1 MNQPIKPGKLINDH
15 YLVKLILGQ
24 GRFNRTYLVED
35 THRFNEPCVVKEFA
49 PQIQDPVIRQK
60 TAELFHRQAEILYN
74 LYHAQLANFRE
85 IFQVSQENP
94 DSIFLVQDYVEGQTY
109 QDLLNLR
116 RSRGK
121 FFSESEIKS
130 LLQQLL
136 SILQYLHEQGIVH
149 RDICP
154 KNIIQ
159 REFDSLPVLIDFSSV
174 KLLKPKTP
182 QDQPTQAVNGQ
193 PKTSWVLNQLGK
205 MTYGSKE
212 QESLEFVSIDRDL
225 YGLGVTA
232 VVLLTGKDIS
242 VSTDTQQTL
251 TEIFHRHSVS
261 PQLTNVLLK
270 MVANPTEPRFSSAK
284 EILDYLNRDDFSA
297 SADVEEKNKGNTS
310 ETPADTSKSDR
321 VNPGSQNPDM
331 AVISPPSQK
340 VFWGCLGKLSLFLLL
355 VGTSGMMGWF
365 AGKTWLVKMLQPTAI
380 NSTNS
385 DILTSSNGSAGTVPP
400 KEDGQNNNDKDLELV
415 TRRREL
421 GIDRLFFN
429 QLVDQSLAI
438 QETNPEN
445 KDTSKEQ
452 AWEKAA
458 NNLLDKLTPLS
469 PDALRGLGRY
479 GIEQRSEWARRVNQ
493 LHLSSRALTN
503 LVNIRFLKDFPEL
516 ENQNFMDQ
524 PLGQVWHAI
533 AFDMV
538 KSLEAKQNYELLTK
552 DATQTNQQVT
562 GKLEPGEGKAY
573 AISLSASKPM
583 EIKLQAS
590 PDALLTIYS
599 PTGKEVLL
607 DNSRTHQWSGILP
620 ESGYYE
626 ILVTSKAKEAFDYQL
641 TLSLW

>member
-49 PQIQDPVIRQK
+49 PQIEDSVIREK
-60 TAELFHRQAEILYN
+60 TAEIFHRQAEILYN
-74 LYHAQLANFRE
+74 LYHPQLANFRE
-85 IFQVSQENP
+85 IFRASQENP

-116 RSRGK
+116 RSQGK
-121 FFSESEIKS
+121 FFTEAEIRAWLK
-130 LLQQLL
+130 QLL
-136 SILQYLHEQGIVH
+136 PILQYLHEQGIIH

-174 KLLKPKTP
+174 KLLAPKSSQEPSTK
-182 QDQPTQAVNGQ
+182 TINGQ

-212 QESLEFVSIDRDL
+212 QESLEFVSIDGDL
-225 YGLGVTA
+225 YSLGVTA
-232 VVLLTGKDIS
+232 VFLLTGKDIS
-242 VSTDTQQTL
+242 RSTDTQQTL
-251 TEIFHRHSVS
+251 AEMLHHHSVS
-261 PQLTNVLLK
+261 PQLTNILLK
-270 MVANPTEPRFSSAK
+270 MLAQPTEPHFSSAR
-284 EILDYLNRDDFSA
+284 EILDYLNRDDFANSV
-297 SADVEEKNKGNTS
+297 DTNRKNKDNTS
-310 ETPADTSKSDR
+310 ETPANSSKTDP
-321 VNPGSQNPDM
+321 VNSIAQNPDI
-331 AVISPPSQK
+331 AVVSSPSQK

-355 VGTSGMMGWF
+355 VGTSGLMGWF

-385 DILTSSNGSAGTVPP
+385 DILTSNNGSTGTTPP
-400 KEDGQNNNDKDLELV
+400 TEEGNKTKELV

-421 GIDRLFFN
+421 GIDRLFFD
-429 QLVDQSLAI
+429 QLVDQLLAI

-445 KDTSKEQ
+445 KTDSKEKTRG
-452 AWEKAA
+452 KAA
-458 NNLLDKLTPLS
+458 HDLLDKLDRLS
-469 PDALRGLGRY
+469 PDALGELGRY

-493 LHLSSRALTN
+493 LHLSSRALSN

-524 PLGQVWHAI
+524 PLGQVWYAI
-533 AFDMV
+533 AFDTV

-552 DATQTNQQVT
+552 DATQTTQQVM
-562 GKLEPGEGKAY
+562 GKLESGEGKAY
-573 AISLSASKPM
+573 SISLPASKPM

-599 PTGKEVLL
+599 PTGQEILL

-641 TLSLW
+641 TLSVW

>member
-49 PQIQDPVIRQK
+49 PKIEDPVIRQK

-74 LYHAQLANFRE
+74 LYHPQLANFRE
-85 IFQVSQENP
+85 IFQVSPENP

-121 FFSESEIKS
+121 FFNEAEIKS
-130 LLQQLL
+130 LLQQVLP
-136 SILQYLHEQGIVH
+136 ILQYLHEQGIIH

-174 KLLKPKTP
+174 KLLEPKLS
-182 QDQPTQAVNGQ
+182 QEKSTQAVNGQ

-212 QESLEFVSIDRDL
+212 QESLELVSIDRDL

-242 VSTDTQQTL
+242 LLTDTQPTL
-251 TEIFHRHSVS
+251 AEILHQHSVS
-261 PQLTNVLLK
+261 PQLTEVLLK
-270 MVANPTEPRFSSAK
+270 MLANPTEPRFSSAK
-284 EILDYLNRDDFSA
+284 EILDDLNRNNFSD
-297 SADVEEKNKGNTS
+297 SDNNEKKNKGNISTI
-310 ETPADTSKSDR
+310 PADQSKSNS
-321 VNPGSQNPDM
+321 VAPVVQNSDK
-331 AVISPPSQK
+331 AAISPSSQK
-340 VFWGCLGKLSLFLLL
+340 VLWGCLGKLSLFLLL
-355 VGTSGMMGWF
+355 VTISGLMGWF

-385 DILTSSNGSAGTVPP
+385 DILTSNTGSTGTTFP
-400 KEDGQNNNDKDLELV
+400 KEDGQNDKDLV

-421 GIDRLFFN
+421 GIDRLFFE
-429 QLVDQSLAI
+429 QLVDQRLAI

-445 KDTSKEQ
+445 KTDSKEK
-452 AWEKAA
+452 ARDKAA
-458 NNLLDKLTPLS
+458 HDLLDKLARLS
-469 PDALRGLGRY
+469 PDALGQLGRY

-493 LHLSSRALTN
+493 LHLSSRALSN
-503 LVNIRFLKDFPEL
+503 LANIRFLKDFPEL

-524 PLGQVWHAI
+524 PLGQVWYAI
-533 AFDMV
+533 AFDTV

-552 DATQTNQQVT
+552 DATQTTQQVM
-562 GKLEPGEGKAY
+562 GKLESGEGKAY
-573 AISLSASKPM
+573 SISLPASKPM

-599 PTGKEVLL
+599 PTGQEILL

-641 TLSLW
+641 TLSVW

>member
-49 PQIQDPVIRQK
+49 PKIEDPVIRQK

-74 LYHAQLANFRE
+74 LYHPQLTNFRE

-121 FFSESEIKS
+121 FFSEAEIKS
-130 LLQQLL
+130 LLQQVLP
-136 SILQYLHEQGIVH
+136 ILQYLHEQGIIH

-174 KLLKPKTP
+174 KLLEPKSS
-182 QDQPTQAVNGQ
+182 QEKSTQVVNGQ

-212 QESLEFVSIDRDL
+212 QESLELVSIDRDL

-242 VSTDTQQTL
+242 LSTDTQPTL
-251 TEIFHRHSVS
+251 TEILHQHSVS
-261 PQLTNVLLK
+261 PQLTQVLLK
-270 MVANPTEPRFSSAK
+270 MLANPTEPRFSSAK
-284 EILDYLNRDDFSA
+284 EILDDLNRDDSSDA
-297 SADVEEKNKGNTS
+297 VDTNPKKKNNTS
-310 ETPADTSKSDR
+310 EDPATPSKSNS
-321 VNPGSQNPDM
+321 VAPVAQNSDK
-331 AVISPPSQK
+331 AAIFPPSQK
-340 VFWGCLGKLSLFLLL
+340 VPWGCLGKLSLFLLL
-355 VGTSGMMGWF
+355 ATISGLMGWF

-385 DILTSSNGSAGTVPP
+385 DILTSNNGSTGTIPP
-400 KEDGQNNNDKDLELV
+400 KEDGQNDKDLV

-438 QETNPEN
+438 QDTNSQN
-445 KDTSKEQ
+445 KATSKEK

-493 LHLSSRALTN
+493 LHLSSRALSN
-503 LVNIRFLKDFPEL
+503 LANIRFLKDFPEL

-524 PLGQVWHAI
+524 PLGQVWYAI
-533 AFDMV
+533 AFDMM

-552 DATQTNQQVT
+552 DINQTTQQVM
-562 GKLEPGEGKAY
+562 GKLEPGGGKAY
-573 AISLSASKPM
+573 SISLSASKPM

-599 PTGKEVLL
+599 PTGREILL
-607 DNSRTHQWSGILP
+607 ENSRTHQWSGILP

-641 TLSLW
+641 TLSVW

>member
-1 MNQPIKPGKLINDH
+1 MNQPIKPGKLINDR

-49 PQIQDPVIRQK
+49 PQIEDSVIREK
-60 TAELFHRQAEILYN
+60 TAELFQRQAEILYN
-74 LYHAQLANFRE
+74 LYHPQLANFRE
-85 IFQVSQENP
+85 IFRASQENP
-94 DSIFLVQDYVEGQTY
+94 DSIFLVQDYIEGQTY
-109 QDLLNLR
+109 QDLFNLR

-121 FFSESEIKS
+121 FFNENEIKA
-130 LLQQLL
+130 LLQKVLP
-136 SILQYLHEQGIVH
+136 ILQYLHEQGIIH

-174 KLLKPKTP
+174 KLLKPKSS
-182 QDQPTQAVNGQ
+182 QEQPSQVENGQ
-193 PKTSWVLNQLGK
+193 PKSSWVLNQLGK

-232 VVLLTGKDIS
+232 IVLLTGKDIS
-242 VSTDTQQTL
+242 PSTDTQQTL
-251 TEIFHRHSVS
+251 EEMLHQHSVS
-261 PQLTNVLLK
+261 PQLTQVLLK
-270 MVANPTEPRFSSAK
+270 MLAKPTEPHFSSAK
-284 EILDYLNRDDFSA
+284 EILDYLNRDDFSV
-297 SADVEEKNKGNTS
+297 SADVEGKNQGNIS
-310 ETPADTSKSDR
+310 ENPANPSKSDP
-321 VNPGSQNPDM
+321 VNPTAQNPDM
-331 AVISPPSQK
+331 AVISPPFQK

-355 VGTSGMMGWF
+355 VATSGLMGWF

-385 DILTSSNGSAGTVPP
+385 DILTSSSGSPGTIPP
-400 KEDGQNNNDKDLELV
+400 KEDGQNNKDLV

-438 QETNPEN
+438 QETNSPN
-445 KDTSKEQ
+445 QQTSKEK
-452 AWEKAA
+452 AWEETA

-469 PDALRGLGRY
+469 PEALQGLGRY

-524 PLGQVWHAI
+524 PLGQVWYAI
-533 AFDMV
+533 AFDTV

-552 DATQTNQQVT
+552 DATQTTQQVM
-562 GKLEPGEGKAY
+562 GKLESGEGKAY
-573 AISLSASKPM
+573 SISLPASKPM

-599 PTGKEVLL
+599 PTGQEILL

-641 TLSLW
+641 TLSVW

>member
-1 MNQPIKPGKLINDH
+1 MNQPIKLGKLINDR

-35 THRFNEPCVVKEFA
+35 THRFKEPCVVKEFA
-49 PQIQDPVIRQK
+49 PQIEDPVIRQK
-60 TAELFHRQAEILYN
+60 TAEIFHRQAEILYN
-74 LYHAQLANFRE
+74 LYHPQLANFRE

-121 FFSESEIKS
+121 FFTEAEIKS

-136 SILQYLHEQGIVH
+136 PILQYLHEQGIVH

-174 KLLKPKTP
+174 KLLETKSP

-205 MTYGSKE
+205 MSYGSKE

-232 VVLLTGKDIS
+232 VLLLTGKDIS
-242 VSTDTQQTL
+242 LSTDTQPTL
-251 TEIFHRHSVS
+251 AEILHQHSVS
-261 PQLTNVLLK
+261 PQLTHVLSK
-270 MVANPTEPRFSSAK
+270 MLANPTEPRFSSAK
-284 EILDYLNRDDFSA
+284 EILDYLNRDDFS
-297 SADVEEKNKGNTS
+297 DFVEVEEKKKDNTS
-310 ETPADTSKSDR
+310 ENSADSSKSDR

-331 AVISPPSQK
+331 AVISLPSQK

-355 VGTSGMMGWF
+355 VGTSGLMGWF

-385 DILTSSNGSAGTVPP
+385 DILTSSNGSAGTIPP
-400 KEDGQNNNDKDLELV
+400 KEDGQNNQDLV

-438 QETNPEN
+438 QDTNSQN
-445 KDTSKEQ
+445 KSTSKEQ

-524 PLGQVWHAI
+524 PLGQVWYAI
-533 AFDMV
+533 AFDTV

-552 DATQTNQQVT
+552 DTTQTSQQIM
-562 GKLEPGEGKAY
+562 GKLEPGGGKAY

-599 PTGKEVLL
+599 PTGQEVLL

>member
-49 PQIQDPVIRQK
+49 PKIEDPVIRQK

-74 LYHAQLANFRE
+74 LYHPQLANFRE

-109 QDLLNLR
+109 QDLFNLR
-116 RSRGK
+116 RSRSK
-121 FFSESEIKS
+121 FFSEAEIKS
-130 LLQQLL
+130 LLQKVLP
-136 SILQYLHEQGIVH
+136 ILHYLHEQGIIH

-174 KLLKPKTP
+174 KLLEPKSS
-182 QDQPTQAVNGQ
+182 QESSTQAVNGQ

-205 MTYGSKE
+205 MTYGTKE
-212 QESLEFVSIDRDL
+212 QESLELVSIDRDL

-242 VSTDTQQTL
+242 LSTDTQPTL
-251 TEIFHRHSVS
+251 TEMLHQHSVS
-261 PQLTNVLLK
+261 PQLTQVLLK
-270 MVANPTEPRFSSAK
+270 MLANPTEPRFSSAK
-284 EILDYLNRDDFSA
+284 EILDDLNRDDFSD
-297 SADVEEKNKGNTS
+297 SVDTNLKNKNNTS
-310 ETPADTSKSDR
+310 EDPATPSKS
-321 VNPGSQNPDM
+321 NPVAPVVQNSDK
-331 AVISPPSQK
+331 ATISPPSQK
-340 VFWGCLGKLSLFLLL
+340 VPWGCFGKLSLFLLL
-355 VGTSGMMGWF
+355 VTISGLMGWF
-365 AGKTWLVKMLQPTAI
+365 AGKTWLVKILQPTAI

-385 DILTSSNGSAGTVPP
+385 DILTSNNGSTGTTPP
-400 KEDGQNNNDKDLELV
+400 KEDGQNNKDLV

-429 QLVDQSLAI
+429 QLVDQRLAI

-445 KDTSKEQ
+445 KTDSQ
-452 AWEKAA
+452 EKARDKA
-458 NNLLDKLTPLS
+458 AHDLLDKLARLS
-469 PDALRGLGRY
+469 PDALGELGRY

-524 PLGQVWHAI
+524 PLGQVWYAI

-552 DATQTNQQVT
+552 DATQTTQQVM
-562 GKLEPGEGKAY
+562 GKLESGEGKAY
-573 AISLSASKPM
+573 SISLPASKPM

-599 PTGKEVLL
+599 PTGQEILL

-641 TLSLW
+641 TLSVW

>member
-74 LYHAQLANFRE
+74 LYHPQLANFRE

-136 SILQYLHEQGIVH
+136 PILQYLHEQGIVH

-174 KLLKPKTP
+174 KLLKSKTP

-193 PKTSWVLNQLGK
+193 PKTSWVLNRLGK

-232 VVLLTGKDIS
+232 VLLLTAKDIS
-242 VSTDTQQTL
+242 LSTNTQPTL
-251 TEIFHRHSVS
+251 AEILHQHSVS
-261 PQLTNVLLK
+261 PQLTDVLSK
-270 MVANPTEPRFSSAK
+270 MLANPTEPRFSSTK
-284 EILDYLNRDDFSA
+284 EILDYLNQDDFSA
-297 SADVEEKNKGNTS
+297 SADVEEKKKDNASQIPAAPAKG
-310 ETPADTSKSDR
+310 DR
-321 VNPGSQNPDM
+321 VPPAEAQKPDKG
-331 AVISPPSQK
+331 VIFPPSEK

-355 VGTSGMMGWF
+355 VGTSGLMGWF

-385 DILTSSNGSAGTVPP
+385 DILTSSNGSVGTVPP
-400 KEDGQNNNDKDLELV
+400 KEDGQNNKDFV

-445 KDTSKEQ
+445 KNTSKEQ

-469 PDALRGLGRY
+469 PEALRGLGRY

-533 AFDMV
+533 AFDTV

-590 PDALLTIYS
+590 PDALLTVYS

>member
-49 PQIQDPVIRQK
+49 PQIEDPVIRQK

-74 LYHAQLANFRE
+74 LYHPQLANFRE
-85 IFQVSQENP
+85 IFQVSPENP

-121 FFSESEIKS
+121 FFSEAEIKS
-130 LLQQLL
+130 LLQQVLP
-136 SILQYLHEQGIVH
+136 ILQYLHEQGIVH

-174 KLLKPKTP
+174 KLLEPKSS
-182 QDQPTQAVNGQ
+182 QEQSTQAVNGQ

-212 QESLEFVSIDRDL
+212 QESLELVSIDKDL

-242 VSTDTQQTL
+242 LSTDTQPTL
-251 TEIFHRHSVS
+251 TEIFHQQSVS
-261 PQLTNVLLK
+261 PQLTQVLLK
-270 MVANPTEPRFSSAK
+270 MLANPTEPRFSSAK
-284 EILDYLNRDDFSA
+284 EILDDLNQDNFSD
-297 SADVEEKNKGNTS
+297 SVDTNPKNKNNTS
-310 ETPADTSKSDR
+310 EDPASPSKS
-321 VNPGSQNPDM
+321 NPITPVAQNSDK
-331 AVISPPSQK
+331 ATISPPSQK
-340 VFWGCLGKLSLFLLL
+340 VPWGCLGKLSLFLLL
-355 VGTSGMMGWF
+355 VTISGLMGWF

-385 DILTSSNGSAGTVPP
+385 DILTSSNGSTGKIPP
-400 KEDGQNNNDKDLELV
+400 KEDGQNNKDLV

-429 QLVDQSLAI
+429 QLVDQRLAI

-445 KDTSKEQ
+445 KTDSKEK
-452 AWEKAA
+452 ARDKAA
-458 NNLLDKLTPLS
+458 HDLLDKLARLS
-469 PDALRGLGRY
+469 PDALGQLGRY

-493 LHLSSRALTN
+493 LHLSSRALSN
-503 LVNIRFLKDFPEL
+503 LANIRFLKDFPEL

-524 PLGQVWHAI
+524 PLGQVWYAI
-533 AFDMV
+533 AFDTV

-552 DATQTNQQVT
+552 DATQTTQQVT
-562 GKLEPGEGKAY
+562 GKLESGEGKAY
-573 AISLSASKPM
+573 SISLPASKPM

-641 TLSLW
+641 TLSVW

>member
-35 THRFNEPCVVKEFA
+35 THRFNETCVVKEFA
-49 PQIQDPVIRQK
+49 PKIEDPVIRQK

-74 LYHAQLANFRE
+74 LYHPQLANFRE

-121 FFSESEIKS
+121 FFNEAEIKS
-130 LLQQLL
+130 LLQQVLP
-136 SILQYLHEQGIVH
+136 ILQYLHEQGIIH

-174 KLLKPKTP
+174 KLLESKSSQEKS
-182 QDQPTQAVNGQ
+182 TQSVNGQ

-205 MTYGSKE
+205 MSYGSKE
-212 QESLEFVSIDRDL
+212 QESLELVSIDRDL

-242 VSTDTQQTL
+242 LLTDTQPTL
-251 TEIFHRHSVS
+251 AEILHQHSVS
-261 PQLTNVLLK
+261 PQLTQVLLK
-270 MVANPTEPRFSSAK
+270 MLANPREPRFSSAK
-284 EILDYLNRDDFSA
+284 EILDDLNRNNFSD
-297 SADVEEKNKGNTS
+297 SDNNEEKNKGNISTI
-310 ETPADTSKSDR
+310 PADQSKSNS
-321 VNPGSQNPDM
+321 VAPVVQNSDK
-331 AVISPPSQK
+331 AAISPSSQK
-340 VFWGCLGKLSLFLLL
+340 VLWGCLGKLSLFLLL
-355 VGTSGMMGWF
+355 VTISGLMGWF
-365 AGKTWLVKMLQPTAI
+365 AGKTWLVKMLQPTTI

-385 DILTSSNGSAGTVPP
+385 DILTSSNGSTGTTPP
-400 KEDGQNNNDKDLELV
+400 KEDGQNNKDLV

-429 QLVDQSLAI
+429 QLVDQRLAI
-438 QETNPEN
+438 QETNSEN
-445 KDTSKEQ
+445 KTDSKEK
-452 AWEKAA
+452 ARDKAA
-458 NNLLDKLTPLS
+458 HDLLDKLARLS
-469 PDALRGLGRY
+469 PDALGQLGRY

-493 LHLSSRALTN
+493 LHLSSRALSN
-503 LVNIRFLKDFPEL
+503 LANIRFLKDFPEL

-524 PLGQVWHAI
+524 PLGQVWYAI

-538 KSLEAKQNYELLTK
+538 QSLEAKKNYELLTK
-552 DATQTNQQVT
+552 DATQTTQQVM
-562 GKLEPGEGKAY
+562 GKLESGEGKAY
-573 AISLSASKPM
+573 SISLPASKPM

-599 PTGKEVLL
+599 PTGQEILL

-641 TLSLW
+641 TLSVW

>member
-49 PQIQDPVIRQK
+49 PTIDDPVIRQK

-74 LYHAQLANFRE
+74 LYHPQLANFRE
-85 IFQVSQENP
+85 IFRASQENP
-94 DSIFLVQDYVEGQTY
+94 DSIFFVQDYVEGQTY

-121 FFSESEIKS
+121 FFTEAEIKS
-130 LLQQLL
+130 LLQQVLP
-136 SILQYLHEQGIVH
+136 ILQYLHERGIIH

-174 KLLKPKTP
+174 KLLEPKSS
-182 QDQPTQAVNGQ
+182 QKSSTQAVNSQ

-212 QESLEFVSIDRDL
+212 QDSLEFVSIDRDL
-225 YGLGVTA
+225 YSLGVTA

-242 VSTDTQQTL
+242 RLTDTQQPL
-251 TEIFHRHSVS
+251 TEILHQHSVS
-261 PQLTNVLLK
+261 PQLTQVLLK
-270 MVANPTEPRFSSAK
+270 MLAQSTEPRFSSAK
-284 EILDYLNRDDFSA
+284 EILDELSRDDF
-297 SADVEEKNKGNTS
+297 ADSVDTNLKNKNNTS
-310 ETPADTSKSDR
+310 EDPATSSKS
-321 VNPGSQNPDM
+321 NPVAPVVHNFDK
-331 AVISPPSQK
+331 ATISPPSQK
-340 VFWGCLGKLSLFLLL
+340 VPWGCLGKLSLFLLL
-355 VGTSGMMGWF
+355 VGTSGLMGWF

-385 DILTSSNGSAGTVPP
+385 DILTSTNGSTGTTPP
-400 KEDGQNNNDKDLELV
+400 PEEENNNEDLV

-421 GIDRLFFN
+421 GIDRLFFD
-429 QLVDQSLAI
+429 QLVDQLLAI

-445 KDTSKEQ
+445 KTDSQ
-452 AWEKAA
+452 EKARKKA
-458 NNLLDKLTPLS
+458 AHDLLDKLDRLS
-469 PDALRGLGRY
+469 PDALGQLGRY

-493 LHLSSRALTN
+493 LHLSSRALSN

-524 PLGQVWHAI
+524 PLGQVWYAI
-533 AFDMV
+533 AFDTV

-552 DATQTNQQVT
+552 DATQTTQQVM
-562 GKLEPGEGKAY
+562 GKLESGEGKAY
-573 AISLSASKPM
+573 SISLPASKPM

-599 PTGKEVLL
+599 PTGQEILL

-641 TLSLW
+641 TLSIW

>member
-49 PQIQDPVIRQK
+49 PKIEDPVIRQK

-74 LYHAQLANFRE
+74 LYHPQLANFRE

-109 QDLLNLR
+109 QDLFNLR
-116 RSRGK
+116 RSRSK
-121 FFSESEIKS
+121 FFNEAEIKS
-130 LLQQLL
+130 LLQKVLP
-136 SILQYLHEQGIVH
+136 ILQYLHEQGIIH

-174 KLLKPKTP
+174 KLLEPKSS
-182 QDQPTQAVNGQ
+182 QESSTQAVNGQ

-205 MTYGSKE
+205 MTYGTKE
-212 QESLEFVSIDRDL
+212 QESLELVSIDRDL

-242 VSTDTQQTL
+242 LSTDTQPTL
-251 TEIFHRHSVS
+251 TEMLHQHSVS
-261 PQLTNVLLK
+261 PQLTQVLLK
-270 MVANPTEPRFSSAK
+270 MLANPTEPRFSSAK
-284 EILDYLNRDDFSA
+284 EILEDLNRDDFSD
-297 SADVEEKNKGNTS
+297 SVDTNLKNKNNTS
-310 ETPADTSKSDR
+310 EDPATPSKS
-321 VNPGSQNPDM
+321 NPVAPVVQNSDK

-340 VFWGCLGKLSLFLLL
+340 VPWGCFGKLSLFLLL
-355 VGTSGMMGWF
+355 VTISGLMGWF
-365 AGKTWLVKMLQPTAI
+365 AGKTWLVKILQPTAI

-385 DILTSSNGSAGTVPP
+385 DILTSNNGSTGTTPP
-400 KEDGQNNNDKDLELV
+400 KEDGQNNKDLV

-429 QLVDQSLAI
+429 QLVDQRLAI

-445 KDTSKEQ
+445 KTDSQ
-452 AWEKAA
+452 EKARDKA
-458 NNLLDKLTPLS
+458 AHDLLDKLARLS
-469 PDALRGLGRY
+469 PDALGQLGRY

-493 LHLSSRALTN
+493 LHLSSRALSN
-503 LVNIRFLKDFPEL
+503 LANIRFLKDFPEL

-524 PLGQVWHAI
+524 PLGQVWYAI

-552 DATQTNQQVT
+552 DATQTTQQVM
-562 GKLEPGEGKAY
+562 GKLESGEGKAY
-573 AISLSASKPM
+573 SISLPASKPM

-599 PTGKEVLL
+599 PTGQEILL

-641 TLSLW
+641 TLSVW

>member
-74 LYHAQLANFRE
+74 LYHPQLANFRE

-136 SILQYLHEQGIVH
+136 PILQYLHEQGIVH

-174 KLLKPKTP
+174 KLLKSKTP

-232 VVLLTGKDIS
+232 VLLLTAKDIS
-242 VSTDTQQTL
+242 LSTNTQPTL
-251 TEIFHRHSVS
+251 AEILHQHSVS
-261 PQLTNVLLK
+261 PQLTDVLSK
-270 MVANPTEPRFSSAK
+270 MLANPTEPRFSSTK
-284 EILDYLNRDDFSA
+284 EILDYLNQDDFSA
-297 SADVEEKNKGNTS
+297 SAEVEEKKKDNASQIPAAPAKG
-310 ETPADTSKSDR
+310 DR
-321 VNPGSQNPDM
+321 VPPAEAQKPDKG
-331 AVISPPSQK
+331 VIFPPSEK

-355 VGTSGMMGWF
+355 VGTSGLMGWF

-385 DILTSSNGSAGTVPP
+385 DILTSSNGSVGTVPP
-400 KEDGQNNNDKDLELV
+400 KEDGQNNKDFL

-445 KDTSKEQ
+445 KNTSKEQ

>member
-49 PQIQDPVIRQK
+49 PKIEDPVIRQK
-60 TAELFHRQAEILYN
+60 TAELFHRQAEILYH
-74 LYHAQLANFRE
+74 LYHPQLANFRE

-121 FFSESEIKS
+121 FFNEAEIKS
-130 LLQQLL
+130 LLQQVLP
-136 SILQYLHEQGIVH
+136 ILQYLHEQGIIH

-174 KLLKPKTP
+174 KLLEPKSS
-182 QDQPTQAVNGQ
+182 QEQSTQAVNGQ

-212 QESLEFVSIDRDL
+212 QESLKLVSIDRDL

-242 VSTDTQQTL
+242 LLTDTQQTL
-251 TEIFHRHSVS
+251 AEILHQHSVS
-261 PQLTNVLLK
+261 LQLTQILLK
-270 MVANPTEPRFSSAK
+270 MLASPTEPRFSSAK
-284 EILDYLNRDDFSA
+284 EILDDLNQDNFFDSVDNEGK
-297 SADVEEKNKGNTS
+297 SKGNIS
-310 ETPADTSKSDR
+310 EIPADKSKSNS
-321 VNPGSQNPDM
+321 VAPVVQNSDM
-331 AVISPPSQK
+331 AAISPPSQK
-340 VFWGCLGKLSLFLLL
+340 VLWGCLGKLSLFLLL
-355 VGTSGMMGWF
+355 VTISGLMGWF

-385 DILTSSNGSAGTVPP
+385 DILTSNNGSTGTTPP
-400 KEDGQNNNDKDLELV
+400 PEEGNNNKDLV

-438 QETNPEN
+438 QDTASQE
-445 KDTSKEQ
+445 KATSKEQ

-493 LHLSSRALTN
+493 LHLSSRALSN
-503 LVNIRFLKDFPEL
+503 LANIRFLKDFPEL

-524 PLGQVWHAI
+524 PLGQVWYAI
-533 AFDMV
+533 AFDTV
-538 KSLEAKQNYELLTK
+538 QSLESKKNYELLTK
-552 DATQTNQQVT
+552 DGSQTTQQVM

-573 AISLSASKPM
+573 SISLPASKPM

-599 PTGKEVLL
+599 PTGQEILL

-641 TLSLW
+641 TLSVW

>member
-49 PQIQDPVIRQK
+49 PKIEDPVIRQK

-74 LYHAQLANFRE
+74 LYHPQLANFRE
-85 IFQVSQENP
+85 IFQVSPENP

-121 FFSESEIKS
+121 FFNEAEIKS
-130 LLQQLL
+130 LLQQVLP
-136 SILQYLHEQGIVH
+136 ILQYLHEQGIIH

-174 KLLKPKTP
+174 KLLEPKSS
-182 QDQPTQAVNGQ
+182 QEKSTQSVNGQ

-212 QESLEFVSIDRDL
+212 QESLELVSIDRDL

-232 VVLLTGKDIS
+232 VLLLTGKDIS
-242 VSTDTQQTL
+242 LSTDTQPTL
-251 TEIFHRHSVS
+251 AEILHQHSVS
-261 PQLTNVLLK
+261 PQLTQILLK
-270 MVANPTEPRFSSAK
+270 MLANPREPRFSSAK
-284 EILDYLNRDDFSA
+284 EILDDLNRENFSD
-297 SADVEEKNKGNTS
+297 SDNNEEKNKGNISTI
-310 ETPADTSKSDR
+310 PADQSKSNS
-321 VNPGSQNPDM
+321 VAPVVQNSDK
-331 AVISPPSQK
+331 AAISPSSQK
-340 VFWGCLGKLSLFLLL
+340 VLWGCLGKLSLFLLL
-355 VGTSGMMGWF
+355 VTISGLMGWF

-385 DILTSSNGSAGTVPP
+385 DILTSNTGSTGTTFP
-400 KEDGQNNNDKDLELV
+400 KEDGQNDKDLV

-421 GIDRLFFN
+421 GIDRLFFE
-429 QLVDQSLAI
+429 QLVDQRLAI

-445 KDTSKEQ
+445 KTDSKEK
-452 AWEKAA
+452 ARDKAA
-458 NNLLDKLTPLS
+458 HDLLDKLARLS
-469 PDALRGLGRY
+469 PDALGQLGRY

-493 LHLSSRALTN
+493 LHLSSRALSN
-503 LVNIRFLKDFPEL
+503 LANIRFLKDFPEL

-524 PLGQVWHAI
+524 PLGQVWYAI
-533 AFDMV
+533 AFDTV

-552 DATQTNQQVT
+552 DATQTTQQVM
-562 GKLEPGEGKAY
+562 GKLESGEGKAY
-573 AISLSASKPM
+573 SISLPASKPM

-599 PTGKEVLL
+599 PTGQEILL

-641 TLSLW
+641 TLSVW

>member
-49 PQIQDPVIRQK
+49 PQIEDPVIRQK

-74 LYHAQLANFRE
+74 LYHPQLANFRE
-85 IFQVSQENP
+85 IFQVSPENP

-121 FFSESEIKS
+121 FFSEAEIKS
-130 LLQQLL
+130 LLQQVLP
-136 SILQYLHEQGIVH
+136 ILQYLHEQGIVH

-174 KLLKPKTP
+174 KLLEPKSS
-182 QDQPTQAVNGQ
+182 QEQSTQAVNGQ

-212 QESLEFVSIDRDL
+212 QESLELVSIDKDL

-242 VSTDTQQTL
+242 LSTDTQPTL
-251 TEIFHRHSVS
+251 TEIFHQQSVS
-261 PQLTNVLLK
+261 PQLTQVLLK
-270 MVANPTEPRFSSAK
+270 MLANPTEPRFSSAK
-284 EILDYLNRDDFSA
+284 EILDDLNQDNFSD
-297 SADVEEKNKGNTS
+297 SVDTNPKNKNNTS
-310 ETPADTSKSDR
+310 EDPASPSKS
-321 VNPGSQNPDM
+321 NPITPVAQNSDK
-331 AVISPPSQK
+331 ATISPPSQK
-340 VFWGCLGKLSLFLLL
+340 VPWGCLGKLSLFLLL
-355 VGTSGMMGWF
+355 VTISGLMGWF

-385 DILTSSNGSAGTVPP
+385 DILTSSNGSTGKIPP
-400 KEDGQNNNDKDLELV
+400 KEDGQNNKDLV

-429 QLVDQSLAI
+429 QLVDQRLAI

-445 KDTSKEQ
+445 KTDSKEK
-452 AWEKAA
+452 ARDKAA
-458 NNLLDKLTPLS
+458 HDLLDKLARLS
-469 PDALRGLGRY
+469 PDALGQLGRY

-493 LHLSSRALTN
+493 LHLSSRALSN
-503 LVNIRFLKDFPEL
+503 LANIRFLKDFPEL

-524 PLGQVWHAI
+524 PLGQVWYAI
-533 AFDMV
+533 AFDTV

-552 DATQTNQQVT
+552 DATQTTQQVM
-562 GKLEPGEGKAY
+562 GKLESGEGKAY
-573 AISLSASKPM
+573 SISLPASKPM

-641 TLSLW
+641 TLSVW

>member
-49 PQIQDPVIRQK
+49 PQIEDSIIREK
-60 TAELFHRQAEILYN
+60 TAEIFHRQAEILYN
-74 LYHAQLANFRE
+74 LYHPQLANFRE
-85 IFQVSQENP
+85 IFRASQENP

-121 FFSESEIKS
+121 FFTEAEIRA
-130 LLQQLL
+130 LLKQLL
-136 SILQYLHEQGIVH
+136 PILQYLHEQGIIH

-174 KLLKPKTP
+174 KLLESTSPQEPSTKTIN
-182 QDQPTQAVNGQ
+182 DQ
-193 PKTSWVLNQLGK
+193 PKTSWILSQLGK
-205 MTYGSKE
+205 MTYGSKG
-212 QESLEFVSIDRDL
+212 QESLEWVSIDGDL

-232 VVLLTGKDIS
+232 VVLLTGKEIS
-242 VSTDTQQTL
+242 LLTDTQQTL
-251 TEIFHRHSVS
+251 TEILHEHSIS
-261 PQLTNVLLK
+261 PELTKILLK
-270 MVANPTEPRFSSAK
+270 MLAQPTEPHFSSAQ
-284 EILDYLNRDDFSA
+284 EILDDLSRDDFTDSA
-297 SADVEEKNKGNTS
+297 NIGRKNRRNTR
-310 ETPADTSKSDR
+310 ETSVNPSKSTS
-321 VNPGSQNPDM
+321 VNSIAQNPDM
-331 AVISPPSQK
+331 AVVSPPSQK

-355 VGTSGMMGWF
+355 VGTSGLMGWF

-385 DILTSSNGSAGTVPP
+385 DILTSNNGSTGTTPP
-400 KEDGQNNNDKDLELV
+400 TEEGNKTKELV

-421 GIDRLFFN
+421 GIDRLFFD
-429 QLVDQSLAI
+429 QLVDQLLAI

-445 KDTSKEQ
+445 KTDSKEK
-452 AWEKAA
+452 AREKAA
-458 NNLLDKLTPLS
+458 HDLLDKLDRLS
-469 PDALRGLGRY
+469 PDALGELGRY

-493 LHLSSRALTN
+493 LHLSSRALSN

-524 PLGQVWHAI
+524 PLGQVWYAI
-533 AFDMV
+533 AFDTV

-552 DATQTNQQVT
+552 DATQTTQQVM
-562 GKLEPGEGKAY
+562 GKLESGEGKAY
-573 AISLSASKPM
+573 SISLPASKPM

-599 PTGKEVLL
+599 PTGQEILL

-641 TLSLW
+641 TLSVW

>member
-49 PQIQDPVIRQK
+49 PKIEDPVIRQK

-74 LYHAQLANFRE
+74 LYHPQLANFRE

-121 FFSESEIKS
+121 FFSEAEIKS
-130 LLQQLL
+130 LLQQVLP
-136 SILQYLHEQGIVH
+136 ILQYLHEQGIVH

-174 KLLKPKTP
+174 KLLEPKSS
-182 QDQPTQAVNGQ
+182 QEQSTQTVNGQ
-193 PKTSWVLNQLGK
+193 PKTSWVLNKLGK

-212 QESLEFVSIDRDL
+212 QESLELVSIDRDL

-242 VSTDTQQTL
+242 LSTDTQQTL
-251 TEIFHRHSVS
+251 TEILHQHSVS
-261 PQLTNVLLK
+261 PQLTQVLLK
-270 MVANPTEPRFSSAK
+270 MLANPTEPRFSSAK
-284 EILDYLNRDDFSA
+284 EILDDLNRDDSSDA
-297 SADVEEKNKGNTS
+297 VDTNLQNKNNTS
-310 ETPADTSKSDR
+310 EDPATPSKSNF
-321 VNPGSQNPDM
+321 VAPVAQNSDK
-331 AVISPPSQK
+331 ATISPPSQK
-340 VFWGCLGKLSLFLLL
+340 VPWGCLGKLSLFLLL
-355 VGTSGMMGWF
+355 VTISGLMGWF

-385 DILTSSNGSAGTVPP
+385 DILTSNNGSTGTTPL
-400 KEDGQNNNDKDLELV
+400 KEDGQNNKDLV

-438 QETNPEN
+438 QDKNSQN
-445 KDTSKEQ
+445 KATSKEK

-493 LHLSSRALTN
+493 LHLSSRALSN
-503 LVNIRFLKDFPEL
+503 LANIRFLKDFPEL

-524 PLGQVWHAI
+524 PLGQIWYAI
-533 AFDMV
+533 AFDMM

-552 DATQTNQQVT
+552 DTNQTTQQVM
-562 GKLEPGEGKAY
+562 GKLEPGGGKAY
-573 AISLSASKPM
+573 SISLPASKPM

-599 PTGKEVLL
+599 PTGQEILL
-607 DNSRTHQWSGILP
+607 ENSRTHQWSGILP

-641 TLSLW
+641 TLSVW

>member
-74 LYHAQLANFRE
+74 LYHPQLANFRE

-136 SILQYLHEQGIVH
+136 PILQYLHEQGIVH

-174 KLLKPKTP
+174 KLLKSKTP

-232 VVLLTGKDIS
+232 VLLLTGKDIS
-242 VSTDTQQTL
+242 LSTNTQPTL
-251 TEIFHRHSVS
+251 AEILHQHSVS
-261 PQLTNVLLK
+261 PQLTDVLSK
-270 MVANPTEPRFSSAK
+270 MLANPTEPRFSSTK
-284 EILDYLNRDDFSA
+284 EILDYLNQDDFSA
-297 SADVEEKNKGNTS
+297 SAEVEEKKKDNASQIPAAPAKG
-310 ETPADTSKSDR
+310 DR
-321 VNPGSQNPDM
+321 VPPAEAQKPDRG
-331 AVISPPSQK
+331 VIFPPSEK

-355 VGTSGMMGWF
+355 VGTSGLMGWF

-385 DILTSSNGSAGTVPP
+385 DILTSSNGSVGTVPP
-400 KEDGQNNNDKDLELV
+400 KEDGQNNKDFV

-445 KDTSKEQ
+445 KNTSKEQ

-493 LHLSSRALTN
+493 LHISSRALSN
-503 LVNIRFLKDFPEL
+503 LANIRFLKDFPEL

>member
-1 MNQPIKPGKLINDH
+1 MNQPIKLGKLINDR

-35 THRFNEPCVVKEFA
+35 THRFKEPCVVKEFA
-49 PQIQDPVIRQK
+49 PQIEDPVIRQK

-74 LYHAQLANFRE
+74 LYHPQLANFRE

-109 QDLLNLR
+109 QDLFNLR

-136 SILQYLHEQGIVH
+136 PILQYLHEQGIVH

-174 KLLKPKTP
+174 KLLETKSP
-182 QDQPTQAVNGQ
+182 QDPPTQAVNGQ

-205 MTYGSKE
+205 MTYGNKE

-242 VSTDTQQTL
+242 LSTDTQQTL
-251 TEIFHRHSVS
+251 TEILHQHSVS
-261 PQLTNVLLK
+261 PQLTHVLSK
-270 MVANPTEPRFSSAK
+270 MLANPTGPRFFSAK
-284 EILDYLNRDDFSA
+284 EILDYLNRDNFSA
-297 SADVEEKNKGNTS
+297 SAEVEEKSKDNASQILAAPSKGDRVP
-310 ETPADTSKSDR
+310 PADA
-321 VNPGSQNPDM
+321 QNPDM

-355 VGTSGMMGWF
+355 VGTSGLMGWF
-365 AGKTWLVKMLQPTAI
+365 AGKTWLVKVLQPTAI

-385 DILTSSNGSAGTVPP
+385 DILTSSNGSAGTIPP
-400 KEDGQNNNDKDLELV
+400 KEDGQNNQDLV

-438 QETNPEN
+438 QDTNSQN
-445 KDTSKEQ
+445 KATSKEE

-458 NNLLDKLTPLS
+458 NNLLDKLNPLS
-469 PDALRGLGRY
+469 PEALRGLGRY

-503 LVNIRFLKDFPEL
+503 LVNISFLKDFPEL

-524 PLGQVWHAI
+524 PLGQVWYAI
-533 AFDMV
+533 AFDIV

-552 DATQTNQQVT
+552 DTTQTSQQIV
-562 GKLEPGEGKAY
+562 GKLEPGGGKAY
-573 AISLSASKPM
+573 AISLNASKPM

-599 PTGKEVLL
+599 PTGQEVLL

>member
-49 PQIQDPVIRQK
+49 PQIEDSVIREK
-60 TAELFHRQAEILYN
+60 TAEIFHRQAEILYN
-74 LYHAQLANFRE
+74 LYHPQLANFRE
-85 IFQVSQENP
+85 IFRASQENP

-121 FFSESEIKS
+121 FFNEAEIKS
-130 LLQQLL
+130 LLQQVLP
-136 SILQYLHEQGIVH
+136 ILQYLHERGIIH

-174 KLLKPKTP
+174 KLLEPKSSQKPS
-182 QDQPTQAVNGQ
+182 TQAVNSQ

-212 QESLEFVSIDRDL
+212 QESLEWVSINKDL

-242 VSTDTQQTL
+242 LSTDTQQTL
-251 TEIFHRHSVS
+251 TEILHQHSVS
-261 PQLTNVLLK
+261 PQLTQVLLK
-270 MVANPTEPRFSSAK
+270 MLANPTEPRFSSAK
-284 EILDYLNRDDFSA
+284 EILDELSRDDF
-297 SADVEEKNKGNTS
+297 ADSVDTNLKNKNNTS
-310 ETPADTSKSDR
+310 EDPATPSKS
-321 VNPGSQNPDM
+321 NPVAPVVQNFDK
-331 AVISPPSQK
+331 ATISPPSQK
-340 VFWGCLGKLSLFLLL
+340 VPWGCLGKLSLFLLL
-355 VGTSGMMGWF
+355 VSTSGLMGWF

-380 NSTNS
+380 NPTNS
-385 DILTSSNGSAGTVPP
+385 DILTSNNGSTGTTPP
-400 KEDGQNNNDKDLELV
+400 TEEGNKTKELV

-421 GIDRLFFN
+421 GIDRLFFE
-429 QLVDQSLAI
+429 QLVDQRLAI

-445 KDTSKEQ
+445 KTDSKEK
-452 AWEKAA
+452 ARDKAA
-458 NNLLDKLTPLS
+458 HDLLDKLARLS
-469 PDALRGLGRY
+469 PDALGQLGRY

-493 LHLSSRALTN
+493 LHLSSRALSN

-524 PLGQVWHAI
+524 PLGQVWYAI
-533 AFDMV
+533 AFDTV

-552 DATQTNQQVT
+552 DATQTTQQVM
-562 GKLEPGEGKAY
+562 GKLESGEGKAY
-573 AISLSASKPM
+573 SISLPASKPM

-599 PTGKEVLL
+599 PTGQEILL

-626 ILVTSKAKEAFDYQL
+626 ILVTSKAKEVFDYQL
-641 TLSLW
+641 TLSVW

>member
-74 LYHAQLANFRE
+74 LYHPQLANFRE

-136 SILQYLHEQGIVH
+136 PILQYLHEQGIVH

-174 KLLKPKTP
+174 KLLKSKTP

-232 VVLLTGKDIS
+232 VLLLTGKDIS
-242 VSTDTQQTL
+242 LSTNTQPTL
-251 TEIFHRHSVS
+251 AEILHQHSVS
-261 PQLTNVLLK
+261 PQLTDVLSK
-270 MVANPTEPRFSSAK
+270 MLANPTEPRFSSTK
-284 EILDYLNRDDFSA
+284 EILDYLNQDDFSA
-297 SADVEEKNKGNTS
+297 SADVEEKKKDNASQIPAAPAKG
-310 ETPADTSKSDR
+310 DR
-321 VNPGSQNPDM
+321 VPPAEAQKPDKG
-331 AVISPPSQK
+331 VIFPPSEK

-355 VGTSGMMGWF
+355 VGTSGLMGWF

-385 DILTSSNGSAGTVPP
+385 DILTSSNGSVGTVPP
-400 KEDGQNNNDKDLELV
+400 KEDGQNNKDFV

-445 KDTSKEQ
+445 KNTSKEQ

>member
-49 PQIQDPVIRQK
+49 PKIEDPVIRQK

-74 LYHAQLANFRE
+74 LYHPQLANFRE

-109 QDLLNLR
+109 QDLFNLR
-116 RSRGK
+116 RSRSK
-121 FFSESEIKS
+121 FFNEAEIKS
-130 LLQQLL
+130 LLQKVLP
-136 SILQYLHEQGIVH
+136 ILQYLHEQGIIH

-174 KLLKPKTP
+174 KLLEPKSS
-182 QDQPTQAVNGQ
+182 QESSTQAVNGQ

-205 MTYGSKE
+205 MTYGTKE
-212 QESLEFVSIDRDL
+212 QESLELVSIDRDL

-242 VSTDTQQTL
+242 LSTDTQPTL
-251 TEIFHRHSVS
+251 TEMLHQHSVS
-261 PQLTNVLLK
+261 PQLTQVLLK
-270 MVANPTEPRFSSAK
+270 MLANPTEPRFSSAK
-284 EILDYLNRDDFSA
+284 EILDDLNQDNFSD
-297 SADVEEKNKGNTS
+297 SVDTNLKNKNNTS
-310 ETPADTSKSDR
+310 EDPATPSKSNPITPVAQHSDR
-321 VNPGSQNPDM
+321 
-331 AVISPPSQK
+331 AAISPPSQK
-340 VFWGCLGKLSLFLLL
+340 VPWGCFGKLSLFLLL
-355 VGTSGMMGWF
+355 VTISGLMGWF
-365 AGKTWLVKMLQPTAI
+365 AGKTWLVKILQPTAI

-385 DILTSSNGSAGTVPP
+385 DILTSNNGSTGTTPP
-400 KEDGQNNNDKDLELV
+400 KEDGQNNKDLV

-429 QLVDQSLAI
+429 QLVDQRLAI

-445 KDTSKEQ
+445 KTDSQ
-452 AWEKAA
+452 EKARDKA
-458 NNLLDKLTPLS
+458 AHDLLDKLARLS
-469 PDALRGLGRY
+469 PDALGQLGRY

-493 LHLSSRALTN
+493 LHLSSRALSN
-503 LVNIRFLKDFPEL
+503 LANIRFLKDFPEL

-524 PLGQVWHAI
+524 PLGQVWYAI

-552 DATQTNQQVT
+552 DATQTTQQVM
-562 GKLEPGEGKAY
+562 GKLESGEGKAY
-573 AISLSASKPM
+573 SISLPASKPM

-599 PTGKEVLL
+599 PTGQEILL

-641 TLSLW
+641 TLSVW

>member
-35 THRFNEPCVVKEFA
+35 THRFNELCVVKEFA
-49 PQIQDPVIRQK
+49 PQIEDSVIREK
-60 TAELFHRQAEILYN
+60 TAEIFHRQAEILYN
-74 LYHAQLANFRE
+74 LYHPQLANFRE
-85 IFQVSQENP
+85 IFRASQENP

-121 FFSESEIKS
+121 FFTEAEIRA
-130 LLQQLL
+130 LLKQLL
-136 SILQYLHEQGIVH
+136 PILQYLHEQGIIH

-159 REFDSLPVLIDFSSV
+159 RKFDSLPVLIDFSSV
-174 KLLKPKTP
+174 KLLESTSPQEPSTKTIN
-182 QDQPTQAVNGQ
+182 DQ
-193 PKTSWVLNQLGK
+193 PKTSWILSQLGK
-205 MTYGSKE
+205 MTYGSKG
-212 QESLEFVSIDRDL
+212 QESLEWVSIDGDL

-232 VVLLTGKDIS
+232 VVLLTGKEIS
-242 VSTDTQQTL
+242 LLTDTQQTL
-251 TEIFHRHSVS
+251 TEILHEHSIS
-261 PQLTNVLLK
+261 PELTKILLK
-270 MVANPTEPRFSSAK
+270 MLAQPTEPHFSSAQ
-284 EILDYLNRDDFSA
+284 EILDDLSRDDFTDSA
-297 SADVEEKNKGNTS
+297 NIGRKNRRNIR
-310 ETPADTSKSDR
+310 EAPVNPSKSTS
-321 VNPGSQNPDM
+321 VNSIAQNPDI
-331 AVISPPSQK
+331 AVVSPPSQK

-355 VGTSGMMGWF
+355 VGTSGLMGWF

-385 DILTSSNGSAGTVPP
+385 DILTSNNGSTGTTPP
-400 KEDGQNNNDKDLELV
+400 TEEGNKTKELV

-421 GIDRLFFN
+421 GIDRLFFD
-429 QLVDQSLAI
+429 QLVDQLLAI

-445 KDTSKEQ
+445 KTDSKEK
-452 AWEKAA
+452 AREKAA
-458 NNLLDKLTPLS
+458 HALLDKLDRLS
-469 PDALRGLGRY
+469 PDALGELGRY

-493 LHLSSRALTN
+493 LHLSSRALSN

-524 PLGQVWHAI
+524 PLGQVWYAI
-533 AFDMV
+533 AFDTV

-552 DATQTNQQVT
+552 DATQTTQQVM
-562 GKLEPGEGKAY
+562 GKLESGEGKAY
-573 AISLSASKPM
+573 SISLPASKPM

-599 PTGKEVLL
+599 PTGQEILL

-641 TLSLW
+641 TLSVW

>member
-49 PQIQDPVIRQK
+49 PKIEDPVIRQK

-74 LYHAQLANFRE
+74 LYHPQLANFRE
-85 IFQVSQENP
+85 IFQVSPENP

-121 FFSESEIKS
+121 FFNEAEIKS
-130 LLQQLL
+130 LLQQVLP
-136 SILQYLHEQGIVH
+136 ILQYLHEQGIIH

-174 KLLKPKTP
+174 KLLEPKSS
-182 QDQPTQAVNGQ
+182 QEKSTQSVNGQ

-212 QESLEFVSIDRDL
+212 QESLELVSIDRDL

-242 VSTDTQQTL
+242 LLTDTQPTL
-251 TEIFHRHSVS
+251 AEILHQHSVS
-261 PQLTNVLLK
+261 PQLTQVLLK
-270 MVANPTEPRFSSAK
+270 MLANPREPRFSSAK
-284 EILDYLNRDDFSA
+284 EILDDLNRENFSD
-297 SADVEEKNKGNTS
+297 SDNNEGKNKGNISTI
-310 ETPADTSKSDR
+310 PADQSKSNS
-321 VNPGSQNPDM
+321 VAPVVQNSDK
-331 AVISPPSQK
+331 AAISPSSQK
-340 VFWGCLGKLSLFLLL
+340 VLWGCLGKLSLFLLL
-355 VGTSGMMGWF
+355 VTISGLMGWF

-385 DILTSSNGSAGTVPP
+385 DILTSNTGSTGTTFP
-400 KEDGQNNNDKDLELV
+400 KEDGQNDKDLV

-421 GIDRLFFN
+421 GIDRLFFE
-429 QLVDQSLAI
+429 QLVDQRLAI

-445 KDTSKEQ
+445 KTDSKEK
-452 AWEKAA
+452 ARDKAA
-458 NNLLDKLTPLS
+458 HDLLDKLARLS
-469 PDALRGLGRY
+469 PDALGQLGRY

-493 LHLSSRALTN
+493 LHLSSRALSN
-503 LVNIRFLKDFPEL
+503 LANIRFLKDFPEL

-524 PLGQVWHAI
+524 PLGQVWYAI
-533 AFDMV
+533 AFDTV

-552 DATQTNQQVT
+552 DATQTTQQVM
-562 GKLEPGEGKAY
+562 GKLESGEGKAY
-573 AISLSASKPM
+573 SISLPASKPM

-599 PTGKEVLL
+599 PTGQEILL
-607 DNSRTHQWSGILP
+607 DNTRTHQWSGILP

-641 TLSLW
+641 TLSVW

>member
-49 PQIQDPVIRQK
+49 PQIEDSIIREK
-60 TAELFHRQAEILYN
+60 TAEIFHRQAEILYN
-74 LYHAQLANFRE
+74 LYHPQLANFRE
-85 IFQVSQENP
+85 IFRASQENP

-121 FFSESEIKS
+121 FFTEAEIRA
-130 LLQQLL
+130 LLKQLL
-136 SILQYLHEQGIVH
+136 PILQYLHEQGIIH

-174 KLLKPKTP
+174 KLLESTSPQEPSTKTIN
-182 QDQPTQAVNGQ
+182 DQ
-193 PKTSWVLNQLGK
+193 PKTSWILSQLGK
-205 MTYGSKE
+205 MTYESKG
-212 QESLEFVSIDRDL
+212 QESLEWVSIDGDL

-232 VVLLTGKDIS
+232 VVLLTGKEIS
-242 VSTDTQQTL
+242 LLTDTQQTL
-251 TEIFHRHSVS
+251 TEILHEHSIS
-261 PQLTNVLLK
+261 PELTKILLK
-270 MVANPTEPRFSSAK
+270 MLAQLTEPHFSSAQ
-284 EILDYLNRDDFSA
+284 EILDDLSRDDFTDSA
-297 SADVEEKNKGNTS
+297 NIGRKNRRNTR
-310 ETPADTSKSDR
+310 ETPVNPSKSTS
-321 VNPGSQNPDM
+321 VNSIAQNPDM
-331 AVISPPSQK
+331 AVVSPPSQK

-355 VGTSGMMGWF
+355 VGTSGLMGWF

-385 DILTSSNGSAGTVPP
+385 DILTSNNGSTGTTPP
-400 KEDGQNNNDKDLELV
+400 TEEGNKTKELV

-421 GIDRLFFN
+421 GIDRLFFD
-429 QLVDQSLAI
+429 QLVDQLLAI

-445 KDTSKEQ
+445 KTDSKEK
-452 AWEKAA
+452 AREKAA
-458 NNLLDKLTPLS
+458 HDLLDKLDRLS
-469 PDALRGLGRY
+469 PDALGELGRY

-493 LHLSSRALTN
+493 LHLSSRALSN

-524 PLGQVWHAI
+524 PLGQVWYAI
-533 AFDMV
+533 AFDTV

-552 DATQTNQQVT
+552 DATQTTQQVM
-562 GKLEPGEGKAY
+562 GKLESGEGKAY
-573 AISLSASKPM
+573 SISLPASKPM

-599 PTGKEVLL
+599 PTGQEILL

-641 TLSLW
+641 TLSVW

>member
-136 SILQYLHEQGIVH
+136 PILQYLHEQGIVH

-174 KLLKPKTP
+174 KLLKSKTP

-232 VVLLTGKDIS
+232 VLLLTGKDIS
-242 VSTDTQQTL
+242 LSTNTQPTL
-251 TEIFHRHSVS
+251 AEILHQHSVS
-261 PQLTNVLLK
+261 PQLTDVLSK
-270 MVANPTEPRFSSAK
+270 MLANPTEPRFSSTK
-284 EILDYLNRDDFSA
+284 EILDYLNQDDFSA
-297 SADVEEKNKGNTS
+297 SAEVEEKKKDNASQIPAAPAKG
-310 ETPADTSKSDR
+310 DR
-321 VNPGSQNPDM
+321 VPPAEAQKPDRG
-331 AVISPPSQK
+331 VIFPPSEK

-355 VGTSGMMGWF
+355 VGTSGLMGWF

-385 DILTSSNGSAGTVPP
+385 DILTSSNGSVGTVPP
-400 KEDGQNNNDKDLELV
+400 KEDGQNNKDFL

-445 KDTSKEQ
+445 KNTSKEQ

-533 AFDMV
+533 AFDTV

-552 DATQTNQQVT
+552 DATQTTQQVM
-562 GKLEPGEGKAY
+562 GKLESGEGKAY
-573 AISLSASKPM
+573 SISLPASKPM

-599 PTGKEVLL
+599 PTGQEILL

-641 TLSLW
+641 TLSVW

>member
-49 PQIQDPVIRQK
+49 PKIEDPVIRQK

-74 LYHAQLANFRE
+74 LYHPQLANFRE

-121 FFSESEIKS
+121 FFSEAEIKS
-130 LLQQLL
+130 LLQQVLP
-136 SILQYLHEQGIVH
+136 ILQYLHEQGIIH

-174 KLLKPKTP
+174 KLLEPKSSQEP
-182 QDQPTQAVNGQ
+182 STQAVNGQ

-212 QESLEFVSIDRDL
+212 QESLELVSIDRDL

-232 VVLLTGKDIS
+232 VILLTGKDIS
-242 VSTDTQQTL
+242 LSTDTQPTL
-251 TEIFHRHSVS
+251 TEILHQHSVS
-261 PQLTNVLLK
+261 PQLTQVLLK
-270 MVANPTEPRFSSAK
+270 MLANPTEPRFSSAK
-284 EILDYLNRDDFSA
+284 EILDDLNRDDSSDA
-297 SADVEEKNKGNTS
+297 VDTNLQNKNNTN
-310 ETPADTSKSDR
+310 EDPVTPSKSNS
-321 VNPGSQNPDM
+321 VAPVAQNSDK
-331 AVISPPSQK
+331 ATISPPSQK
-340 VFWGCLGKLSLFLLL
+340 VPWGCLGKLSLFLLL
-355 VGTSGMMGWF
+355 VTISGLMGWF

-385 DILTSSNGSAGTVPP
+385 DILTSNNGSTGTIPP
-400 KEDGQNNNDKDLELV
+400 KEDGQNNKDLV
-415 TRRREL
+415 ARRREL

-429 QLVDQSLAI
+429 QLVDQRLAI

-445 KDTSKEQ
+445 RTDSKEK
-452 AWEKAA
+452 ARDKAA
-458 NNLLDKLTPLS
+458 HDLLDKLARLS
-469 PDALRGLGRY
+469 PDALGQLGRY

-493 LHLSSRALTN
+493 LHLSSRALSN
-503 LVNIRFLKDFPEL
+503 LANIRFLKDFPEL

-524 PLGQVWHAI
+524 PLGQVWYAI

-552 DATQTNQQVT
+552 DATQTTQQVM
-562 GKLEPGEGKAY
+562 GKLESGEGKAY
-573 AISLSASKPM
+573 SISLPASKPM

-599 PTGKEVLL
+599 PTGQEILL
-607 DNSRTHQWSGILP
+607 ENSRTHQWSGILP

-641 TLSLW
+641 TLSVW

>member
-49 PQIQDPVIRQK
+49 PKIEDPVIRQK

-74 LYHAQLANFRE
+74 LYHPQLANFRE
-85 IFQVSQENP
+85 IFQVSPENP

-121 FFSESEIKS
+121 FFNEAEIKS
-130 LLQQLL
+130 LLQQVLP
-136 SILQYLHEQGIVH
+136 ILQYLHEQGIIH

-174 KLLKPKTP
+174 KLLEPKSS
-182 QDQPTQAVNGQ
+182 QEKSTQSVNGQ

-212 QESLEFVSIDRDL
+212 QESLELVSIDRDL

-242 VSTDTQQTL
+242 LLTDTQPTL
-251 TEIFHRHSVS
+251 AEILHQHSVS
-261 PQLTNVLLK
+261 PQLTQVLLK
-270 MVANPTEPRFSSAK
+270 MLANPREPRFSSAK
-284 EILDYLNRDDFSA
+284 EILDDLNRENFSD
-297 SADVEEKNKGNTS
+297 SDNNEEKNKGNISTI
-310 ETPADTSKSDR
+310 PADQSKSNS
-321 VNPGSQNPDM
+321 VAPVVQNSDK
-331 AVISPPSQK
+331 AAISPSSQK
-340 VFWGCLGKLSLFLLL
+340 VLWGCLGKLSLFLLL
-355 VGTSGMMGWF
+355 VTISGLMGWF

-385 DILTSSNGSAGTVPP
+385 DILTSNTGSTGTTFP
-400 KEDGQNNNDKDLELV
+400 KEDGQNDKDLV

-421 GIDRLFFN
+421 GIDRLFFE
-429 QLVDQSLAI
+429 QLVDQRLAI

-445 KDTSKEQ
+445 KTDSKEK
-452 AWEKAA
+452 ARDKAA
-458 NNLLDKLTPLS
+458 HDLLDKLARLS
-469 PDALRGLGRY
+469 PDALGQLGRY

-493 LHLSSRALTN
+493 LHLSSRALSN
-503 LVNIRFLKDFPEL
+503 LANIRFLKDFPEL

-524 PLGQVWHAI
+524 PLGQVWYAI
-533 AFDMV
+533 AFDTV

-552 DATQTNQQVT
+552 DATQTTQQVM
-562 GKLEPGEGKAY
+562 GKLESGEGKAY
-573 AISLSASKPM
+573 SISLPASKPM

-599 PTGKEVLL
+599 PTGQEILL

-641 TLSLW
+641 TLSVW

>member
-49 PQIQDPVIRQK
+49 PQIEDPVIRQK

-74 LYHAQLANFRE
+74 LYHPQLANFRE
-85 IFQVSQENP
+85 IFQVSPENP

-121 FFSESEIKS
+121 FFNEAEIKS
-130 LLQQLL
+130 LLQKVLP
-136 SILQYLHEQGIVH
+136 ILQYLHEQGIIH
-149 RDICP
+149 RNICP

-174 KLLKPKTP
+174 KLLEPKSSQEP
-182 QDQPTQAVNGQ
+182 STQAVNGQ

-212 QESLEFVSIDRDL
+212 QEFLELVSIDRDL

-242 VSTDTQQTL
+242 LLTDTQPTL
-251 TEIFHRHSVS
+251 TEMLHQRSVS
-261 PQLTNVLLK
+261 PQLTQVLLK
-270 MVANPTEPRFSSAK
+270 MLANPTEPRFSSAK
-284 EILDYLNRDDFSA
+284 EILDDLNRDDFSD
-297 SADVEEKNKGNTS
+297 SVDTNLKNKNNTS
-310 ETPADTSKSDR
+310 EDPATPSKS
-321 VNPGSQNPDM
+321 NPVAPVVQNFDK
-331 AVISPPSQK
+331 ATISPPSQK
-340 VFWGCLGKLSLFLLL
+340 VPWGCFGKLSLFLLL
-355 VGTSGMMGWF
+355 VTISGLMGWF

-385 DILTSSNGSAGTVPP
+385 DILTSNNGSTGTTPP
-400 KEDGQNNNDKDLELV
+400 KENGQNDKDLV

-429 QLVDQSLAI
+429 QLVDQRLAI

-445 KDTSKEQ
+445 KTDSKEN
-452 AWEKAA
+452 AREKAA
-458 NNLLDKLTPLS
+458 HDLLDKLGRLS
-469 PDALRGLGRY
+469 PDALGQLGRY

-493 LHLSSRALTN
+493 LHLSSRALSN

-524 PLGQVWHAI
+524 PLGQVWYAI
-533 AFDMV
+533 AFDTV
-538 KSLEAKQNYELLTK
+538 KSLEAKKNYELLTK
-552 DATQTNQQVT
+552 DATQTTQKIM
-562 GKLEPGEGKAY
+562 GKLESGEGKAY
-573 AISLSASKPM
+573 SISLPASKPM

-599 PTGKEVLL
+599 PTGREILL
-607 DNSRTHQWSGILP
+607 NNSRTHQWSGILP

-641 TLSLW
+641 NLSVW

>member
-15 YLVKLILGQ
+15 YLVKLILAQ

-49 PQIQDPVIRQK
+49 PQIQDSVIREK
-60 TAELFHRQAEILYN
+60 TAELFHRQAKILYN
-74 LYHAQLANFRE
+74 LYHPQLANFRE
-85 IFQVSQENP
+85 IFRVSKENP
-94 DSIFLVQDYVEGQTY
+94 DSIFLVQDYIEGQTY
-109 QDLLNLR
+109 QDLFNLR

-121 FFSESEIKS
+121 FFSENEIKT

-136 SILQYLHEQGIVH
+136 PILQYLHEQGIVH
-149 RDICP
+149 HDICP

-174 KLLKPKTP
+174 KLLEPKSSQEQSTEV
-182 QDQPTQAVNGQ
+182 VNGQ

-212 QESLEFVSIDRDL
+212 QESLEFASIDRDL

-232 VVLLTGKDIS
+232 VVLLTGKDFS
-242 VSTDTQQTL
+242 VSMGTQQTL
-251 TEIFHRHSVS
+251 EEILNQYAVS
-261 PQLTNVLLK
+261 PQLTDVLLK
-270 MVANPTEPRFSSAK
+270 MLAQPTEPHFSSTQ
-284 EILDYLNRDDFSA
+284 EILDYLNRDNLADSV
-297 SADVEEKNKGNTS
+297 DVEKKKKDNTRENS
-310 ETPADTSKSDR
+310 AVPSQSTPITPIAQKI
-321 VNPGSQNPDM
+321 DM
-331 AVISPPSQK
+331 AVISSPSQK

-355 VGTSGMMGWF
+355 VGTSGLMGWF

-385 DILTSSNGSAGTVPP
+385 DILSSSNGSAGTIPP
-400 KEDGQNNNDKDLELV
+400 KADRQNKDLV
-415 TRRREL
+415 ARRREL

-438 QETNPEN
+438 QETNSQN
-445 KDTSKEQ
+445 KSISKEQ

-469 PDALRGLGRY
+469 PDALQGLGRY

-524 PLGQVWHAI
+524 PLGQVWYAI
-533 AFDMV
+533 AFDTV
-538 KSLEAKQNYELLTK
+538 KSLESKQTYELLTK
-552 DATQTNQQVT
+552 DTNQTSQQLM
-562 GKLEPGEGKAY
+562 GKLKPGEGKAY

-599 PTGKEVLL
+599 PTGQEVLL

-626 ILVTSKAKEAFDYQL
+626 ILVTSKAKEVFDYQL

>member
-49 PQIQDPVIRQK
+49 PKIEDPVIRQK

-74 LYHAQLANFRE
+74 LYHPQLANFRE
-85 IFQVSQENP
+85 IFQVSPENP

-121 FFSESEIKS
+121 FFNEAEIKS
-130 LLQQLL
+130 LLQQVLP
-136 SILQYLHEQGIVH
+136 ILQYLHEQGIIH

-174 KLLKPKTP
+174 KLLEPKSS
-182 QDQPTQAVNGQ
+182 QEQSTQAVNGQ

-212 QESLEFVSIDRDL
+212 QESLELVSIDRDL
-225 YGLGVTA
+225 YSLGVTA
-232 VVLLTGKDIS
+232 VVLLTGKEIS
-242 VSTDTQQTL
+242 PSTDTQQPL
-251 TEIFHRHSVS
+251 AELLHQHSVS
-261 PQLTNVLLK
+261 PQLTNILLK
-270 MVANPTEPRFSSAK
+270 MLANPTEPHFSSAQ
-284 EILDYLNRDDFSA
+284 EILDDLSQDDFVDSV
-297 SADVEEKNKGNTS
+297 DIGKINKGNAR
-310 ETPADTSKSDR
+310 ENPANLSKSDP
-321 VNPGSQNPDM
+321 VNPTAQNPDKV
-331 AVISPPSQK
+331 VISPPQK

-355 VGTSGMMGWF
+355 VATSGLMGWF

-385 DILTSSNGSAGTVPP
+385 DILTSNNGSTGTTAPP
-400 KEDGQNNNDKDLELV
+400 EDENNNKDLV

-429 QLVDQSLAI
+429 QLVDQRLAI

-445 KDTSKEQ
+445 KTDSKEK
-452 AWEKAA
+452 ARDKAA
-458 NNLLDKLTPLS
+458 HDLLDKLARLS
-469 PDALRGLGRY
+469 PDALGQLGRY

-493 LHLSSRALTN
+493 LHLSSRALAN

-524 PLGQVWHAI
+524 PLGQIWYAI

-552 DATQTNQQVT
+552 DATQTTQQVM
-562 GKLEPGEGKAY
+562 GKLESGEGKAY
-573 AISLSASKPM
+573 SISLPASTPM
-583 EIKLQAS
+583 EIKLQAN

-599 PTGKEVLL
+599 PTGQEILL

-641 TLSLW
+641 TLSVW

>member
-49 PQIQDPVIRQK
+49 PKIEDPVIRQK

-74 LYHAQLANFRE
+74 LYHPQLANFRE
-85 IFQVSQENP
+85 IFQVSPENP

-121 FFSESEIKS
+121 FFNEAEIKS
-130 LLQQLL
+130 LLHQVLP
-136 SILQYLHEQGIVH
+136 ILQYLHEQGIIH

-174 KLLKPKTP
+174 KLLEPKSS
-182 QDQPTQAVNGQ
+182 QEQSTQAVNGQ

-205 MTYGSKE
+205 MSYGSKE

-225 YGLGVTA
+225 YSLGVTA
-232 VVLLTGKDIS
+232 VVLLTGKEIS
-242 VSTDTQQTL
+242 PSTDTQQPL
-251 TEIFHRHSVS
+251 AEMLHQLSLS
-261 PQLTNVLLK
+261 PQLTNILLK
-270 MVANPTEPRFSSAK
+270 MLANPTEPHFSSAK
-284 EILDYLNRDDFSA
+284 EILDDLNRDDFVDSG
-297 SADVEEKNKGNTS
+297 DIGKTNKGNAR
-310 ETPADTSKSDR
+310 ENPANPSQSAS
-321 VNPGSQNPDM
+321 VNPTAQNPDTV
-331 AVISPPSQK
+331 VISPPQK

-355 VGTSGMMGWF
+355 VLTSGLMGWF

-385 DILTSSNGSAGTVPP
+385 DILTSSNGSNGTIPP
-400 KEDGQNNNDKDLELV
+400 KENGPNNKDLV
-415 TRRREL
+415 TRRWEL

-429 QLVDQSLAI
+429 QLVDQRLAI

-445 KDTSKEQ
+445 KTDSKEK
-452 AWEKAA
+452 AREKAA
-458 NNLLDKLTPLS
+458 HDLLDKLARLS
-469 PDALRGLGRY
+469 PDALGQLGRY

-493 LHLSSRALTN
+493 LHLSSRALAN

-524 PLGQVWHAI
+524 PLGQIWYAI
-533 AFDMV
+533 AFDTV

-552 DATQTNQQVT
+552 DATQTTQQVM
-562 GKLEPGEGKAY
+562 GKLESGEGKAY
-573 AISLSASKPM
+573 SISLPASKPM
-583 EIKLQAS
+583 EIKLQAN

-599 PTGKEVLL
+599 PTGQEILL

-641 TLSLW
+641 TLSVW

>member
-136 SILQYLHEQGIVH
+136 PILQYLHEQGIVH

-174 KLLKPKTP
+174 KLLKSKTP

-232 VVLLTGKDIS
+232 IVLLTGKDIS
-242 VSTDTQQTL
+242 PSTDTQQTL
-251 TEIFHRHSVS
+251 EEMLHQHSVS
-261 PQLTNVLLK
+261 PQLTQVLLK
-270 MVANPTEPRFSSAK
+270 MLANPREPRFSSAK
-284 EILDYLNRDDFSA
+284 EILDDLNRNNFSD
-297 SADVEEKNKGNTS
+297 SDNNEEKNKGNISTI
-310 ETPADTSKSDR
+310 PADQSKSNSVAPVVHNSDK
-321 VNPGSQNPDM
+321 
-331 AVISPPSQK
+331 AAISPSSQK
-340 VFWGCLGKLSLFLLL
+340 VLWGCLGKLSLFLLL
-355 VGTSGMMGWF
+355 VTISGLMGWF

-385 DILTSSNGSAGTVPP
+385 DILTSNTGSTGTTFP
-400 KEDGQNNNDKDLELV
+400 KEDGQNDKDLV

-421 GIDRLFFN
+421 GIDRLFFD
-429 QLVDQSLAI
+429 QLVDQRLAI

-445 KDTSKEQ
+445 KTDSKEK
-452 AWEKAA
+452 ARDKAA
-458 NNLLDKLTPLS
+458 HDLLDKLARLS
-469 PDALRGLGRY
+469 PDALGQLGRY

-493 LHLSSRALTN
+493 LHLSSRALSN
-503 LVNIRFLKDFPEL
+503 LANIRFLKDFPEL

-524 PLGQVWHAI
+524 PLGQVWYAI
-533 AFDMV
+533 AFDTV

-552 DATQTNQQVT
+552 DATQTTQQVM
-562 GKLEPGEGKAY
+562 GKLESGEGKAY
-573 AISLSASKPM
+573 SISLPASKPM

-599 PTGKEVLL
+599 PTGQEILL

-641 TLSLW
+641 TLSVW

>member
-74 LYHAQLANFRE
+74 LYHPQLANFRE

-136 SILQYLHEQGIVH
+136 PILQYLHEQGIVH

-174 KLLKPKTP
+174 KLLKSKTP

-232 VVLLTGKDIS
+232 VLLLTGKDIS
-242 VSTDTQQTL
+242 LSTNTQPTL
-251 TEIFHRHSVS
+251 AEILHQHSVS
-261 PQLTNVLLK
+261 PQLTDVLSK
-270 MVANPTEPRFSSAK
+270 MLANPTEPRFSSTK
-284 EILDYLNRDDFSA
+284 EILDYLNQDDFSA
-297 SADVEEKNKGNTS
+297 SAEVEEKKKDNASQIPAAPAKG
-310 ETPADTSKSDR
+310 DR
-321 VNPGSQNPDM
+321 VPPAEAQKPDKG
-331 AVISPPSQK
+331 VIFPPSEK

-355 VGTSGMMGWF
+355 VGTSGLMGWF

-385 DILTSSNGSAGTVPP
+385 DILTSSNGSVGTVPP
-400 KEDGQNNNDKDLELV
+400 KEDGQNNKDFV

-445 KDTSKEQ
+445 KNTSKEQ

-590 PDALLTIYS
+590 PDALLTVYS

>member
-74 LYHAQLANFRE
+74 LYHPQLANFRE

-136 SILQYLHEQGIVH
+136 PILQYLHEQGIVH

-174 KLLKPKTP
+174 KLLKSKTP

-232 VVLLTGKDIS
+232 VLLLTGKDIS
-242 VSTDTQQTL
+242 LSTNTQPTL
-251 TEIFHRHSVS
+251 AEILHQHSVS
-261 PQLTNVLLK
+261 PQLTDVLSK
-270 MVANPTEPRFSSAK
+270 MLANPTEPRFSSTK
-284 EILDYLNRDDFSA
+284 EILDYLNQDDFSA
-297 SADVEEKNKGNTS
+297 SAEVEEKKKDNASQIPAAPAKG
-310 ETPADTSKSDR
+310 DR
-321 VNPGSQNPDM
+321 VPPAEAQKPDRG
-331 AVISPPSQK
+331 VIFPPSEK

-355 VGTSGMMGWF
+355 VGTSGLMGWF

-385 DILTSSNGSAGTVPP
+385 DILTSSNGSVGTVPP
-400 KEDGQNNNDKDLELV
+400 KEDGQNNKDFV

-445 KDTSKEQ
+445 KNTSKEQ

>member
-49 PQIQDPVIRQK
+49 PTIDDPVIRQK

-74 LYHAQLANFRE
+74 LYHPQLANFRE
-85 IFQVSQENP
+85 IFRASQENP
-94 DSIFLVQDYVEGQTY
+94 DSIFFVQDYVEGQTY

-121 FFSESEIKS
+121 FFTEAEIKS
-130 LLQQLL
+130 LLQQVLP
-136 SILQYLHEQGIVH
+136 ILQYLHERGIIH

-174 KLLKPKTP
+174 KLLEPKSS
-182 QDQPTQAVNGQ
+182 QKSSTQAVNSQ

-212 QESLEFVSIDRDL
+212 QDSLEFVSIDRDL
-225 YGLGVTA
+225 YSLGVTA

-242 VSTDTQQTL
+242 RLTDTQQPL
-251 TEIFHRHSVS
+251 TEILHQHSVS
-261 PQLTNVLLK
+261 PQLTQVLLK
-270 MVANPTEPRFSSAK
+270 MLAQSTEPRFSSAK
-284 EILDYLNRDDFSA
+284 EILDELSRDDF
-297 SADVEEKNKGNTS
+297 ADSVDTNLKNKNNTS
-310 ETPADTSKSDR
+310 EDPATSSKS
-321 VNPGSQNPDM
+321 NPVAPVVHNFDK
-331 AVISPPSQK
+331 ATISPPSQK
-340 VFWGCLGKLSLFLLL
+340 VPWGCLGKLSLFLLL
-355 VGTSGMMGWF
+355 VGTSGLMGWF

-385 DILTSSNGSAGTVPP
+385 DILTSTNGSTGTTPP
-400 KEDGQNNNDKDLELV
+400 PEEENNNEDLV

-421 GIDRLFFN
+421 GIDRLFFE
-429 QLVDQSLAI
+429 QLVDQRLAI

-445 KDTSKEQ
+445 KTDSQ
-452 AWEKAA
+452 EKARKKA
-458 NNLLDKLTPLS
+458 AHDLLDKLDRLS
-469 PDALRGLGRY
+469 PDALGQLGRY

-493 LHLSSRALTN
+493 LHLSSRALSN

-524 PLGQVWHAI
+524 PLGQVWYAI
-533 AFDMV
+533 AFDTV

-552 DATQTNQQVT
+552 DATQTTQQVM
-562 GKLEPGEGKAY
+562 GKLESGEGKAY
-573 AISLSASKPM
+573 SISLPASKPM

-599 PTGKEVLL
+599 PTGQEILL

-641 TLSLW
+641 TLSIW